1 MCTLNI
7 LNRTNNGLLFYCTHS
22 SLYNL
27 SFNNLTFNFDAVEF
41 DRFRVYLNSIDS
53 AYWEKEYENS
63 IYEKKI
69 PIPTLQNNFII
80 LLNRHELEE
89 LKILVDFSHR
99 ARLLDPEEIN
109 YKMIYN

>member
-7 LNRTNNGLLFYCTHS
+7 LNRTNNGLLFFCQHS
-22 SLYNL
+22 ALYNL
-27 SFNNLTFNFDAVEF
+27 SFNNLTFNFEPSEF
-41 DRFRVYLNSIDS
+41 DRFRVYLNTID
-53 AYWEKEYENS
+53 ATYWEKEYEHS

-69 PIPTLQNNFII
+69 PIPTLQTNFII
-80 LLNRHELEE
+80 LLNRYELEE

-99 ARLLDPEEIN
+99 ARLLEPEEIN